1 VITYNK
7 APYGG
12 ASHEAARAA
21 QRLAPAE
28 GQDIQYFFLR
38 SGSSHTCL
46 VVVMHEE
53 A

>member
-12 ASHEAARAA
+12 ALHEAARAA

-28 GQDIQYFFLR
+28 GQDIQYSFLWR
-38 SGSSHTCL
+38 LKSDTCL
-46 VVVMHEE
+46 VIVMHDE